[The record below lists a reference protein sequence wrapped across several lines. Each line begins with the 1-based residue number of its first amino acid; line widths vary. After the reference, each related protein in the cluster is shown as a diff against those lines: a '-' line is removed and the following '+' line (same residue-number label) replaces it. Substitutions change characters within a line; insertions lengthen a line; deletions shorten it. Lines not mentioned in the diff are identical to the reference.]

1 MNTAMQVTIL
11 NVDDQDAPRYVKTR
25 DLQQAGFAVLEA
37 STGTEALLMVEQHKP
52 PVILLDVHL
61 PDIIGYEVC
70 KQIKQE
76 WPGTMV
82 LMTSATFTAAED
94 RILALDSGADT
105 FLVQPAE
112 PLELVAAIKALLRI
126 RSSEEELRSVNE
138 ALEQRV
144 HDRVAELAEANEKL
158 KNEMAQR
165 GKAEAALVQAEKMQ
179 AVGQL
184 TGGLAHDFN
193 NLLTAI
199 LGSFDL
205 IRRHSA
211 DARIQHWADGGL
223 AATRRGAKLTSQ
235 LLAFSRTQELK
246 AVPVDVNGLI
256 AGMHNLLNQTL
267 GPSITIST
275 ELDPGLPPAMAD
287 ANQLEL
293 AILNLSI
300 NGKDAMP
307 GSGALTIRTAVAPD
321 DLNAVT
327 ITVSDTGVG
336 MPAEVAKR
344 AFDPFYTTKPAGKGT
359 GLGLSQVYGIAK
371 QSGGDATINSE
382 PGKGTTVTLRLPRA
396 EGKAISI
403 SQADHAALPA
413 GQSERLLIVDDDAD
427 VRQLLTTL
435 LSDLGYEVG
444 EATGGEEALTILAEF
459 KPDMMIIDYA
469 MEGMNGAETARAAR
483 QRCPDIPIL
492 FISGFADAEALR
504 SAVDTAPLVHKPFR
518 PAELA
523 AVVRSSLDARSA
535 PARRNRYEGGLRSR

>member
-1 MNTAMQVTIL
+1 MNTAAQVTIL

-25 DLQQAGFAVLEA
+25 DLRQAGFAVLEA
-37 STGTEALLMVEQHKP
+37 STGADALLMVEQHKP
-52 PVILLDVHL
+52 PVVLLDVHL

-70 KQIKQE
+70 RQIKQK
-76 WPGTMV
+76 WPGIMI
-82 LMTSATFTAAED
+82 LMTSATFTAADD
-94 RILALDSGADT
+94 RVLALDSGADT

-112 PLELVAAIKALLRI
+112 PLELVAAIRALLRI
-126 RSSEEELRSVNE
+126 RRTEEELRSVNE
-138 ALEQRV
+138 TLEQRV
-144 HDRVAELAEANEKL
+144 QDRVAELAEANEKL

-193 NLLTAI
+193 NLLTAV

-205 IRRHSA
+205 IRRHSS
-211 DARIQHWADGGL
+211 DARIQHWADSGL

-246 AVPVDVNGLI
+246 AVPIDVNGLI
-256 AGMHNLLNQTL
+256 VGMHNLLNQTL
-267 GPSITIST
+267 GPSITINT
-275 ELDPGLPPAMAD
+275 ELDPELPPAMAD

-307 GSGALTIRTAVAPD
+307 GGGELTITTTVAPD
-321 DLNAVT
+321 DPHAVT
-327 ITVSDTGVG
+327 ITVSDTGFG
-336 MPAEVAKR
+336 MPAEVAER

-371 QSGGDATINSE
+371 QSGGDATIESE
-382 PGKGTTVTLRLPRA
+382 PGEGTTVTLRLPRA
-396 EGKAISI
+396 EANAISV
-403 SQADHAALPA
+403 SQADFAALPA
-413 GQSERLLIVDDDAD
+413 GQSEKLLIVDDDAD

-444 EATGGEEALTILAEF
+444 EATGGEHALTILAEF
-459 KPDMMIIDYA
+459 KPDMMIIDFA
-469 MEGMNGAETARAAR
+469 MEGMNGAETALAVR
-483 QRCPDIPIL
+483 QRYPDIPIL
-492 FISGFADAEALR
+492 FISGFADPEALR
-504 SAVDTAPLVHKPFR
+504 SAVRTAPLLYKPFR
-518 PAELA
+518 PAELSA
-523 AVVRSSLDARSA
+523 AVRSNLDARSA
-535 PARRNRYEGGLRSR
+535 PAC